1 MPQPTIYN
9 IQPKQGFS
17 LIEIILGVSIFALL
31 GTAVVGSLI
40 FSEQSKFIA
49 SQRQQALDIAQ
60 EGLEAAR
67 NIRDE
72 NYVSVSTG
80 DNGLATTS
88 GRWVFTGSSDSI
100 DGVYTRKVLVNQIDN
115 FRKKITAS
123 VTWDITPTRQGKVEL
138 ISRLTNWKRITAG
151 SAPTLSGL
159 FDLTTANSG
168 NDNANAISIAFKNP
182 YAFMGRANSAG
193 GSEFYV
199 FDVTNPAVP
208 SLLGQ
213 LALNGDPND
222 IVVFGNYAYVAST
235 DNSEELQIVD
245 VSTPSAPSLAAT
257 FDLTVANSGNN
268 IADGLSIDYLGGTNL
283 YYGRSNSA
291 GQEFIVFNVS
301 NPLLPTITSIF
312 NLNGGPNDLKTL
324 GNNIFI
330 ASSDNASELQVVDV
344 TIPAVPVLLGSLDLS
359 SGDAN
364 ADGTSIALG
373 AGKLFIGRKG
383 SAAPELYA
391 IDITVPALP
400 ALLGSFDFG
409 VLDLNAIDHAT
420 STDLVFAGG
429 TSATADDYKSVDVS
443 DPTAPTLITTLNLN
457 GTPNKMVYGSAVD
470 KVFIASSANTEE
482 LEVVAP

>member
-1 MPQPTIYN
+1 MINNFLQ
-9 IQPKQGFS
+9 KGFS

-31 GTAVVGSLI
+31 STAVIGSLI

-49 SQRQQALDIAQ
+49 SQRQQALDIAE

-72 NYVSVSTG
+72 SYVSVLTG
-80 DNGLATTS
+80 DNGLSTTS
-88 GRWVFTGSSDSI
+88 GRWLFSGTADVVGEIF
-100 DGVYTRKVLVNQIDN
+100 TRKVSVNQIDN
-115 FRKKITAS
+115 FRKKITAN
-123 VTWDITPTRQGKVEL
+123 VTWDITPTRQGAVQL
-138 ISRLTNWKRITAG
+138 VSRLTNWKRTTAG
-151 SAPTLSGL
+151 SAPTLFGL

-168 NDNANAISIAFKNP
+168 NDIANAISVAFKNP
-182 YAFMGRANSAG
+182 YVFLGRANSAG

-199 FDVTNPAVP
+199 FDATNPAAP
-208 SLLGQ
+208 SLVGQ

-222 IVVFGNYAYVAST
+222 IAVFGNYAYIAST
-235 DNSEELQIVD
+235 DNSEELQIID

-268 IADGLSIDYLGGTNL
+268 IVDGLAIDYLGGTNL
-283 YYGRSNSA
+283 YYGRANGA
-291 GQEFIVFNVS
+291 GKEFIVFNAS
-301 NPLLPTITSIF
+301 NPLAPAITGTLDLS
-312 NLNGGPNDLKTL
+312 GDPNDLKIS

-330 ASSDNASELQVVDV
+330 ASSDDASELQVVDA
-344 TIPAVPVLLGSLDLS
+344 TIPSVPVLLGSLDLS

-373 AGKLFIGRKG
+373 TNKLFLGRKG

-391 IDITVPALP
+391 IDITAPALP
-400 ALLGSFDFG
+400 SLLGSLDFG

-443 DPTAPTLITTLNLN
+443 DPTTPTLITTLNLN
-457 GTPNKMVYGSAVD
+457 GIPNKMIYGSAVD